1 MIKQHLQHSLSMRQL
16 LVALTVLIAGPVF
29 ATNGYFAS
37 GYGIKSDGVAGAGIA
52 FPQDSLT
59 VATNP
64 AGLTDIGDAFDIG
77 VDVFLPQRSA
87 TLEQGGT
94 ATTFDGDGVSTFY
107 IPSVGYARHLTPDL
121 ALGIALFGANAMP
134 TPYVEGISKP
144 PRSANKPA

>member
-1 MIKQHLQHSLSMRQL
+1 MIKQAVAVSI
-16 LVALTVLIAGPVF
+16 LVSGPVF

-52 FPQDSLT
+52 FAQDSLT
-59 VATNP
+59 IATNP
-64 AGLTDIGDAFDIG
+64 AGLSDIRDAFDVG

-107 IPSVGYARHLTPDL
+107 IPSIGYARHLTSDL
-121 ALGIALFGANAMP
+121 RWVLHCSETVDSIP
-134 TPYVEGISKP
+134 TT
-144 PRSANKPA
+144 A